1 MVGKARKIPQH
12 ILEEVA
18 HDLLVEVA
26 NDFPEDLDLVIS
38 WMREAAHNPD
48 AVKRLLRYK
57 HEPVGPREFIES
69 PAFMNKPGAMWP
81 AVMDEFVELNSG
93 KYVESVLTGGIGVGK
108 THLAL
113 YTQAY
118 QLYLLSCMRDPHAE
132 FDLDP
137 TSEIVIVFQS
147 LNAKLAAGVDYTRFR
162 AMIESAPYFKSQFRF
177 DTDITSEMRFPK
189 RVIVKPISGQDTG
202 AIGQNVIG
210 GLIDE
215 INFMAVIED
224 SKHSRDG
231 EVYDQAVKNYNS
243 IARRRESRFM
253 QLGSLPGML
262 CLVSSRNYPGQFT
275 DKKEEEART
284 NPRIFIY
291 DKRTWEVRPEKFT
304 NERFRVFVGD
314 ETRKPYILGD
324 DAVVPEED
332 AHLVMRIPL
341 EYLKQF
347 QTDMLASLR
356 DIAGVATMALHPFML
371 NTEAV
376 TSAFGVVPSI
386 ASREDCDFVTTKLQL
401 YPKRIANPMEPR
413 LAHVDLAYSK
423 DSAGVSIGHVI
434 GFKKVNRG
442 DHIET
447 LPIVRFDMILEVKV
461 PRGGEIELENVRK
474 LLYVLRDKMGLPIKW
489 VSFDGFQSRD
499 SMQILYQ
506 KGFIVHYQSM
516 DKDTD
521 AYDFTKQAFYDGRVQ
536 APAHPKAQ
544 REMITLEIDTK
555 KGIIDHPPHGS
566 KDVSD
571 SMAGVVYGLTILRE
585 IWLRHGVPMQ
595 QVPLAIQQKKEPAPA
610 TKIKK
615 GAGVDFEGMVN
626 A

>member
-1 MVGKARKIPQH
+1 MVGKARKVPQSV
-12 ILEEVA
+12 LDEVA
-18 HDLLVEVA
+18 QELWTEVA
-26 NDFPEDLDLVIS
+26 NDYPEDLDVVMSFLK
-38 WMREAAHNPD
+38 EAAANPD
-48 AVKRLLRYK
+48 ALKRLIRFK
-57 HEPVGPREFIES
+57 HEPVSPREFIEGE
-69 PAFMNKPGAMWP
+69 AYMNKPTAMWTL
-81 AVMDEFVELNSG
+81 VMREFEELNSG

-147 LNAKLAAGVDYTRFR
+147 LNKNLAAGVDYTRFR
-162 AMIESAPYFKSQFRF
+162 AMIESAPYFKAHFAF

-189 RVIVKPISGQDTG
+189 RIIVKPISGQDTG

-215 INFMAVIED
+215 INFMAVVEN
-224 SKHSRDG
+224 SKQSKDG
-231 EVYDQAVKNYNS
+231 EIYDQAVKNYNS

-291 DKRTWEVRPEKFT
+291 DKRVWEVRPEKFT
-304 NERFRVFVGD
+304 QDRFRIFVGD
-314 ETRKPYILGD
+314 QTRKPYILD
-324 DAVVPEED
+324 DEAVVPEQD
-332 AHLVMRIPL
+332 AHLVMRVPL
-341 EYLKQF
+341 EYKKQF
-347 QTDMLASLR
+347 ETDMLAALR
-356 DIAGVATMALHPFML
+356 DIAGVATLALHPFML

-376 TSAFGVVPSI
+376 AACFGVVPSI
-386 ASREDCDFVTTKLQL
+386 ASRDDVDFVTTKLKL
-401 YPKRIANPMEPR
+401 YPKRIVNPMEPR
-413 LAHVDLAYSK
+413 LAHIDLAYSK
-423 DSAGVSIGHVI
+423 DSAGVSIGHVV
-434 GFKKVNRG
+434 GFKKCNRG
-442 DHIET
+442 DHTEM
-447 LPIVRFDMILEVKV
+447 LPIIRFDLVLEVKV
-461 PRGGEIELENVRK
+461 PVGGEIELSNVRK

-521 AYDFTKQAFYDGRVQ
+521 AYDFTKQAFYDARVQ
-536 APAHPKAQ
+536 APEHPKAQ
-544 REMITLEIDTK
+544 GEMVSLEIDTK

-585 IWLRHGVPMQ
+585 IWLRYGVPMH
-595 QVPLAIQQKKEPAPA
+595 QVPLAVQHRKEPEQA

-615 GAGVDFEGMVN
+615 GAGMDFEEMVDG
-626 A
+626 